1 MVSVILPD
9 KSRKELPDNSSARDL
24 AFAISKRLGEDAL
37 AARINGQLVDITT
50 TLQNN
55 ATIELITTK
64 SKEALEILRH
74 TTAHIFAQAITRLFP
89 QAKITIGPAI
99 ENGFYY
105 DVDCDQLTDSDLPK
119 IEAEMKKI
127 VAENLEITPVQKTK
141 KEALSV
147 FKNNEYKRELIEA
160 ISKGTLS
167 KDEEKE
173 AIGSGDSFTFYKQGT
188 FEDLCRGPH
197 LPKTGLAKAFKLDK
211 ITKAYWRGKAENK
224 QLNRVYGF
232 AFFKQAELD
241 EFMKLQEE
249 AKKRDHRIIGK
260 QLKLFM
266 FHEYSPGSPFF
277 LPRGFVIWRELQ
289 ALIREQYRL
298 RKYEEV
304 MTPNMFN
311 SELWKTSGHW
321 EHYKDDMFIL
331 QSENQEFALKPMNCP
346 SHCLIFKNDFRTYK
360 DLPWRVAD
368 FGALHRNELSGALS
382 GLTRVRKFCQ
392 DDCHIFAKLEDIES
406 EIDGLLQFVDYVYG
420 QVFKIPYEVNLSTR
434 PEKYLGTIEMW
445 DGAEKSL
452 MKALD
457 RNKQQYKLNPGDGAF
472 YGPKLDFR
480 IKDCLGRMHQT
491 ATIQLDFNLPIRFEL
506 EYEGAD
512 GKRHKPVMIHRA
524 MLGSVERFMAVMTE
538 HFEGKFPLWLSP
550 VQVEIITV
558 ADRHID
564 YAKTI
569 EKELF
574 SKEFRVETRFDAQ
587 TVANKIRLAREEDKP
602 NYMIIIGDENVS
614 KNTLS
619 VRTRKFENGK
629 NEEFETTLA
638 DFAKRLE
645 QERKTR
651 SIYF

>member
-1 MVSVILPD
+1 
-9 KSRKELPDNSSARDL
+9 
-24 AFAISKRLGEDAL
+24 
-37 AARINGQLVDITT
+37 
-50 TLQNN
+50 
-55 ATIELITTK
+55 
-64 SKEALEILRH
+64 
-74 TTAHIFAQAITRLFP
+74 
-89 QAKITIGPAI
+89 
-99 ENGFYY
+99 
-105 DVDCDQLTDSDLPK
+105 
-119 IEAEMKKI
+119 
-127 VAENLEITPVQKTK
+127 
-141 KEALSV
+141 
-147 FKNNEYKRELIEA
+147 
-160 ISKGTLS
+160 
-167 KDEEKE
+167 
-173 AIGSGDSFTFYKQGT
+173 
-188 FEDLCRGPH
+188 
-197 LPKTGLAKAFKLDK
+197 
-211 ITKAYWRGKAENK
+211 
-224 QLNRVYGF
+224 
-232 AFFKQAELD
+232 
-241 EFMKLQEE
+241 
-249 AKKRDHRIIGK
+249 
-260 QLKLFM
+260 
-266 FHEYSPGSPFF
+266 
-277 LPRGFVIWRELQ
+277 
-289 ALIREQYRL
+289 
-298 RKYEEV
+298 
-304 MTPNMFN
+304 
-311 SELWKTSGHW
+311 
-321 EHYKDDMFIL
+321 MFIL

-420 QVFKIPYEVNLSTR
+420 QVFKIPYEINLSTR

-512 GKRHKPVMIHRA
+512 GKRHRPVMIHRA

-550 VQVEIITV
+550 VQVEIVSV

-564 YAKTI
+564 YAKQI

-574 SKEFRVETRFDAQ
+574 AKEFRVETRFDAQ
-587 TVANKIRLAREEDKP
+587 TVANKIRLSLIEDKP
-602 NYMIIIGDENVS
+602 NYMIIVGDENIS
-614 KNTLS
+614 KNTIS

-629 NEEFETTLA
+629 NEEFETTLPE
-638 DFAKRLE
+638 FIKRLE
-645 QERKTR
+645 EERKTR